1 MINLTQRTYNEI
13 NNGIARRVVAL
24 RKRKKISQ
32 TELAKKSGVSFGS
45 IKRFEQTGEIS
56 LSSLTKIAIALNAE
70 DDLDSL
76 FADVEFSSIEEI
88 INGQSK

>member
-13 NNGIARRVVAL
+13 NIEIAKRVVSL

-32 TELAKKSGVSFGS
+32 VELAKKSGVSFGS

-56 LSSLTKIAIALNAE
+56 LASLTKIAIALNAE
-70 DDLDSL
+70 SGLDNL

-88 INGQSK
+88 INGQN